1 MPDPPDATV
10 RQRQRHTALTWMADA
25 GVDVAHC
32 AAGRRTSGSGGQGL
46 LPASRRAGH
55 AERRDS
61 LSAWCS
67 VASPEHRR
75 SALSRVAR
83 MSVYAGPT
91 KSEGSTGLVGL
102 AKFELATL
110 DPQSSALRPLESA
123 LVRSRRSQPR
133 LDSGGRWRHSLNA
146 LQLLQSLLQRP
157 RKGEASKTT

>member
-1 MPDPPDATV
+1 VPDPPDATV

-25 GVDVAHC
+25 GVDVHIVQR
-32 AAGRRTSGSGGQGL
+32 AAGHQD
-46 LPASRRAGH
+46 PAVRACYLHPDVQAMLNAGT
-55 AERRDS
+55 AF
-61 LSAWCS
+61 SAWCS